1 MEEMRVIKRY
11 QNRKLYDTQQSCYVT
26 LEEIG
31 HILREG
37 QEIKVI
43 DNQTRE
49 EITYPTQVQ
58 LLFER
63 ERKANNP
70 EEDVELLKR
79 VIRSEEGTFT
89 GYINRLERALEH
101 RADIPLAEKTRS
113 MPESEETSGVL
124 N

>member
-1 MEEMRVIKRY
+1 MEETRIIKRY

-37 QEIKVI
+37 REIKVI
-43 DNQTRE
+43 DNQKGD

-63 ERKANNP
+63 ERKMAIQ
-70 EEDVELLKR
+70 EDVELLKR

-89 GYINRLERALEH
+89 GYIRRLERAIEQG
-101 RADIPLAEKTRS
+101 ADVSLAGKTHS
-113 MPESEETSGVL
+113 VAQAEETPSVL